1 MKKLLLM
8 LVIVGNL
15 FMLAG
20 KTVTKDYIRAGENAV
35 KFSVENT
42 LQPWLI
48 YGGDESYERS
58 GVQDLPPTQM
68 PSTQFSSHE
77 IRRSVLYPTDYESRT
92 GNCRQGTNLTYR

>member
-1 MKKLLLM
+1 MKKLSLM
-8 LVIVGNL
+8 RVIVGNL

-20 KTVTKDYIRAGENAV
+20 KTVTKDYIRAGENAA

-58 GVQDLPPTQM
+58 GVQDLPPTQNAVNAA
-68 PSTQFSSHE
+68 SHE
-77 IRRSVLYPTDYESRT
+77 TKHSTVYLTGYKSRT

>member
-1 MKKLLLM
+1 MTMKKLLLM

-20 KTVTKDYIRAGENAV
+20 KNVTKDYIRAGENAA

-58 GVQDLPPTQM
+58 EVQV
-68 PSTQFSSHE
+68 
-77 IRRSVLYPTDYESRT
+77 IGWRRILIK
-92 GNCRQGTNLTYR
+92 GTYCHTIQYIS